1 MEGNYSYQ
9 EVWLSRIDDDA
20 SERHYPEMLLIL
32 SIILSRTGFLLPFLR
47 YVFCYKACWDALQF
61 GALRIDCGLWI
72 IQQNNTRT
80 VNKLIVLYGNCALSK
95 AAVKSMSW
103 NYSVSC
109 DFCFFFY
116 RSETAFEKKQKNF
129 NSVTVVVYLEK
140 MSFLRILFTRKI
152 RFIAVEVRAE

>member
-32 SIILSRTGFLLPFLR
+32 SIMLSRTGFLLPFLR

-95 AAVKSMSW
+95 AAVHVLELFSFLW
-103 NYSVSC
+103 LL
-109 DFCFFFY
+109 FFFY